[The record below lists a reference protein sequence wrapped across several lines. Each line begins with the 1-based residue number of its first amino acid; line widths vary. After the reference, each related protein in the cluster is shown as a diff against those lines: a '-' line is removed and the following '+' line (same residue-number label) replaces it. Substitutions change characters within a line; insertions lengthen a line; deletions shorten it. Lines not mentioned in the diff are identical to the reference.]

1 MLTFHELYERHAQDV
16 YRFAYWMSG
25 DAAEAEDITSETF
38 VRAWM
43 AKTPVRTETVKA
55 YLFAIARNLHREQ
68 YRRTKRE
75 TDLSVSERDMSP
87 APDQLVEDRIALEEA
102 QAGMQ
107 ALSEVDR
114 AALIMH
120 VLYEMPYEEIA
131 RALSLTAVAARVKVH
146 RARLR
151 LAEARL
157 KKEELDDANQP

>member
-25 DAAEAEDITSETF
+25 NPAEADDITSETF

-55 YLFAIARNLHREQ
+55 YLFAIARNLYREQ
-68 YRRTKRE
+68 YRRSWRE
-75 TDLSVSERDMSP
+75 THLDTLERDP
-87 APDQLVEDRIALEEA
+87 APMIDQLVEDRLALAEA
-102 QAGMQ
+102 QAAMQ
-107 ALSEVDR
+107 VLSEVDR

-120 VLYEMPYEEIA
+120 VMYEMPYEEIA
-131 RALSLTAVAARVKVH
+131 RALSLTVVAARVKVH
-146 RARLR
+146 RARLK

-157 KKEELDDANQP
+157 KKEEYDNASQP

>member
-38 VRAWM
+38 VRAWL

-75 TDLSVSERDMSP
+75 ADLSVLERDP
-87 APDQLVEDRIALEEA
+87 APMLDQLVEDRLALEEA
-102 QAGMQ
+102 QVGMQ

-146 RARLR
+146 RARLK

-157 KKEELDDANQP
+157 RKEDEDNANQP

>member
-16 YRFAYWMSG
+16 YRFAYWLSG

-43 AKTPVRTETVKA
+43 AKSPVRTETVKA
-55 YLFAIARNLHREQ
+55 YLFAIARNLHHEQ
-68 YRRTKRE
+68 FRRTKRE
-75 TDLSVSERDMSP
+75 TDLRLIERDLSP
-87 APDQLVEDRIALEEA
+87 APEQLVEDRLALEEA

-107 ALSEVDR
+107 MLPEVDR
-114 AALIMH
+114 AALIMR

-131 RALSLTAVAARVKVH
+131 RALSLPVVTAKVKVH
-146 RARLR
+146 RARLK

-157 KKEELDDANQP
+157 RKEDDNHADHP